1 VWSSRP
7 TSFELAGRQWR
18 WTRKQ
23 LPVTGQ
29 AGWQILSGKLA
40 RTMRWEGDKQP
51 TDRTGPDRIG
61 CAILVPSSLFIAA
74 RHDGMRCVS
83 DVCLLTPV
91 SRILVIARIHKTVG
105 FLEAYEGQGVL
116 ESQYLCSIITGL
128 VTLCIVMSRN
138 ATLLE

>member
-1 VWSSRP
+1 MSRP
-7 TSFELAGRQWR
+7 SLPAHGKATSSLQ
-18 WTRKQ
+18 
-23 LPVTGQ
+23 
-29 AGWQILSGKLA
+29 
-40 RTMRWEGDKQP
+40 
-51 TDRTGPDRIG
+51 TGPDRIG

-128 VTLCIVMSRN
+128 LTLCIVMSRN